1 MMIII
6 FQITLFSFLIQQ
18 FLIQT
23 PFEIQLTM
31 VWYGMSLPLVTPSWN
46 QSFLFNVEFTKSFV
60 SSEFVRT
67 YPLF

>member
-1 MMIII
+1 MMIVI
-6 FQITLFSFLIQQ
+6 FQINLFSFLIQQ

-23 PFEIQLTM
+23 PFAIQLAM
-31 VWYGMSLPLVTPSWN
+31 VWYGLSLPLVTPSWN
-46 QSFLFNVEFTKSFV
+46 QSFPFSIEFTKSFV